1 MQYRIYKQLNML
13 LFLMLAIPIVFTIIV
28 VINLS
33 YFQEYMIT
41 IFIVVFLYNIICF
54 FLFKMLEKNW
64 DSAIIQ
70 KMAIDNQVV
79 IANIKS
85 AKIAFPFRDSSRKL
99 YNMWEITVDYIDHD
113 MSTHEFVFFEKLNP
127 NQTELPLGTVFM
139 TNDDKKPGRKF
150 IVPNVVIS
158 HIESMMPIVENY
170 EKQKKASIKYLN
182 VYYKDGLVIETY
194 KQSINKQKQTS

>member
-70 KMAIDNQVV
+70 KMAIANQVV

>member
-1 MQYRIYKQLNML
+1 ML

-70 KMAIDNQVV
+70 KMAIANQVV

-194 KQSINKQKQTS
+194 KQSINKQKHTS

>member
-1 MQYRIYKQLNML
+1 ML